1 MTIGKTHPRLSY
13 VSDREMVQKMNN
25 SREAYAFDFEM
36 AQNLDNVLKLKWL
49 NIRSVQYLVQF
60 QMKWLSNGMA

>member
-1 MTIGKTHPRLSY
+1 MTIGETHPRLSY

-36 AQNLDNVLKLKWL
+36 AQNSK
-49 NIRSVQYLVQF
+49 R
-60 QMKWLSNGMA
+60 